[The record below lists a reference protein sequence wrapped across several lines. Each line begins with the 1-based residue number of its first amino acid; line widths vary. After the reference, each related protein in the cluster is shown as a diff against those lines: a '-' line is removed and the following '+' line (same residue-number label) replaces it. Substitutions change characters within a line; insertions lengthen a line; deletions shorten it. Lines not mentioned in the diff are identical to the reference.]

1 MSDLQAVLDRI
12 EERQKVEGQ
21 IQLSTD
27 ATSLDFLQA
36 IYRDPNQPMQR
47 RMRAAQAAIPFEHP
61 KLAVV
66 AQIGGSED
74 LAERMM
80 RAIAESQK
88 VLEARRLEPPKVIDA
103 TPVEV
108 QVVDPPDHS
117 KPFPR
122 RRRF

>member
-1 MSDLQAVLDRI
+1 MSDFPVMQYKEPDKEV
-12 EERQKVEGQ
+12 VE
-21 IQLSTD
+21 LSAD

-36 IYRDPNQPMQR
+36 IYRDPRQPMQR

-61 KLAVV
+61 KYAVV
-66 AQIGGSED
+66 AQVGGSED

-103 TPVEV
+103 TPVEAP
-108 QVVDPPDHS
+108 QVELPDHS

>member
-1 MSDLQAVLDRI
+1 
-12 EERQKVEGQ
+12 Q

-27 ATSLDFLQA
+27 ASSLDFLQA

-47 RMRAAQAAIPFEHP
+47 RMRAAMAALPFELP

-66 AQIGGSED
+66 AQVGGSND
-74 LAERMM
+74 LADRLT
-80 RAIAESQK
+80 RALIESQK
-88 VLEARRLEPPKVIDA
+88 VIEARRLEAPQVIDA

-108 QVVDPPDHS
+108 EQVEPPDHS

-122 RRRF
+122 RRRS

>member
-1 MSDLQAVLDRI
+1 MSDFPVMQYKEPDKEV
-12 EERQKVEGQ
+12 VE
-21 IQLSTD
+21 LSAD

-36 IYRDPNQPMQR
+36 IYRDPRQPMQR

-61 KLAVV
+61 KYAVV
-66 AQIGGSED
+66 AQVGGSED
-74 LAERMM
+74 LAERLR
-80 RAIAESQK
+80 RALAERER
-88 VLEARRLEPPKVIDA
+88 VIEARSLAPPQVIDA

-108 QVVDPPDHS
+108 QVDEPPDHS